1 MYHDLSLFLS
11 LLNRLIRATGGMC
24 HITDNI
30 VAAVDHPVVAM
41 YDGIARVG
49 VLYPLRDDG
58 IGCVGVARLR
68 HIGEDAEDFDV
79 VITFAELYQNRVRHA
94 VKAALRADIE
104 RFDTMITNQALY
116 LLMQLPFDT
125 ARTIPM
131 PEECTR
137 CHLLHLALPI
147 LR

>member
-1 MYHDLSLFLS
+1 MRDIG
-11 LLNRLIRATGGMC
+11 N
-24 HITDNI
+24 HII
-30 VAAVDHPVVAM
+30 AAVDHPVVSM
-41 YDGIARVG
+41 DDGIARVYLLDALREDRVTKYAT
-49 VLYPLRDDG
+49 VLSY
-58 IGCVGVARLR
+58 VAQPR
-68 HIGEDAEDFDV
+68 HIGEDTVDLDV
-79 VITFAELYQNRVRHA
+79 AVPLSKLHKSRVRHA

-137 CHLLHLALPI
+137 CHLLHLVLPI